1 MYLQDQDM
9 RITHPPTLKALI
21 RQRGLTYAAL
31 GAQVGC
37 TAPFLCHLAQG
48 RRTGATPELAERIA
62 EALEVPIDVIFVA
75 KTTADSGSSDRT
87 RQHAA

>member
-1 MYLQDQDM
+1 ME
-9 RITHPPTLKALI
+9 ITHPPTLKALI

-48 RRTGATPELAERIA
+48 RRKGATPELAERIA
-62 EALEVPIDVIFVA
+62 EALEVPVDVLFVPRA
-75 KTTADSGSSDRT
+75 TADGGSSHRSP
-87 RQHAA
+87 RHAA

>member
-1 MYLQDQDM
+1 MYRQALYM

-48 RRTGATPELAERIA
+48 RRSGATPELAERIA
-62 EALEVPIDVIFVA
+62 EALDVDLDLIFVDS
-75 KTTADSGSSDRT
+75 TTADSGSSDRDQ
-87 RQHAA
+87 QHAA